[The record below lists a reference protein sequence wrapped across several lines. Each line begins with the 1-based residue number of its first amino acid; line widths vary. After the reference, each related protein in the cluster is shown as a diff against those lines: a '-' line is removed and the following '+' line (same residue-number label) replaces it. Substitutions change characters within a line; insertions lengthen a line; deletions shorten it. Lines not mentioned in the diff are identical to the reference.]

1 MKKKLLKL
9 WEQILKEKAIF
20 SGEKEWEADQQNTE
34 NYLNLNF

>member
-1 MKKKLLKL
+1 MEKKLLKL

-20 SGEKEWEADQQNTE
+20 CGEKEWEEDSPNIE